1 MNLTNRKIIL
11 AIVILTFQIN
21 NAKNYNTPKD
31 HCEEKNV
38 TIKTEVKSRYKYFFF
53 RRTNHKKVKR
63 IDKVVNQNGKVIKK
77 IVMRSAETN
86 DYCWYRKF
94 HRIVIIG
101 EELHEVILLEKEEK
115 GKLIIYNYCG
125 EKISEQI
132 LSADELYYKYGF
144 SMI

>member
-1 MNLTNRKIIL
+1 MNLTNRKT
-11 AIVILTFQIN
+11 ILTIALLTIQIS
-21 NAKNYNTPKD
+21 NAKNYNIPKD

-38 TIKTEVKSRYKYFFF
+38 IIKTEVKSRYKYFFF

-63 IDKVVNQNGKVIKK
+63 IDKVIDQNGKVVKK
-77 IVMRSAETN
+77 IVMKSAETN

-94 HRIVIIG
+94 HRLVIIG
-101 EELHEVILLEKEEK
+101 EELHEVIIIYNKEK

-132 LSADELYYKYGF
+132 LDTEQLYNKYGF
-144 SMI
+144 SII